1 MKDLEKNNL
10 DIPDTAH
17 SSNSEDTNAV
27 YEEFLRSMENLALE
41 IDEEEEVK
49 PSVATQS
56 AATSIEATNSE
67 NNLSVDVESDSDN
80 NVAADNDLL
89 LFADLDS
96 SEPSAEISEIDGS
109 MDNAS
114 VDNYSSA
121 AVDYNEPLNNDSFKN
136 NEALDDKDD
145 SDTSAN
151 DTSSTAT
158 KSKSIL
164 SRFKKPK
171 KSRALRD
178 KTILSTPI
186 KKTKADKKDKKTLK
200 SLKAIKTPK
209 ASKAEKTT
217 KAPKNRTLMII
228 LGGLLLTLALVFL
241 LMSTDVL
248 STFTDDLTADDSS
261 EAVSPEIA
269 DPEPQNTEVTDAS
282 VESEAAVDID
292 APIPETN
299 VADEA
304 ADSAPPSDTAPADAQ
319 NAQDAQDA
327 QNAVISYEEFT
338 KEADSTLYRDSKD

>member
-49 PSVATQS
+49 PSVAPKS

-67 NNLSVDVESDSDN
+67 NDLSVDVESDSDN
-80 NVAADNDLL
+80 NSVAADNDLL

-109 MDNAS
+109 

-121 AVDYNEPLNNDSFKN
+121 AVDYNEPLNNDSFNN

-186 KKTKADKKDKKTLK
+186 KKTKADKKNKKTLK
-200 SLKAIKTPK
+200 SLKVIKAPK

-282 VESEAAVDID
+282 VEPEAAVDID

-319 NAQDAQDA
+319 DA
-327 QNAVISYEEFT
+327 QNSVISYEEFT